1 MEDMDNYLRKFLVAG
16 VGAAELSYE
25 KMGEIINECVKRGEV
40 TVERGRAL
48 NEELKHKCKEAV
60 SPDGAKGADIDVEK
74 LTADERARLLE
85 KLLAMQEDKK

>member
-1 MEDMDNYLRKFLVAG
+1 MEDMDNYLRKILVAG

-60 SPDGAKGADIDVEK
+60 SPDGEKGADFDVEK